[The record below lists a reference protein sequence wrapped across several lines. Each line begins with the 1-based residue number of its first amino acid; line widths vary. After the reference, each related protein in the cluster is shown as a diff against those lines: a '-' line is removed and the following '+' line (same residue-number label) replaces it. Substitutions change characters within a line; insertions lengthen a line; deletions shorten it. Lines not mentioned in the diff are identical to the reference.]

1 MQPKLLIKIGDD
13 DEFDIAE
20 RVPGLTYLGDDANLA
35 TTNQLSQFG
44 SLDGSIYQYK
54 TFNSYQVPA
63 KFLLQFDDWYDY
75 KLAKHEINQIFGT
88 RKIMRIRT
96 DAEMAIVRFVLPTFP
111 EIAPALEN
119 AHWATFTENFDNP
132 SGYRYSI
139 ARSDR
144 YTTLATDE
152 LQLGMNFY
160 KYLVN
165 EENMPSYTFTTTS
178 FRVLNPSD
186 IPIEP
191 YTQKHDLRILIK
203 FKGDSLTISNKTTG
217 DIYTYKKPSD
227 GSEQIIIDGITTT
240 LNGKPASGNTDY
252 GDLSLTTGWNEFTTS
267 GASSLNITFS
277 FPFIYL

>member
-111 EIAPALEN
+111 EIAPAQEN

-139 ARSDR
+139 ARSDH
-144 YTTLATDE
+144 YSSVVTDD
-152 LQLGMNFY
+152 LQMGMGFDYYVINDIQI
-160 KYLVN
+160 
-165 EENMPSYTFTTTS
+165 PSYHFMTNS
-178 FRVLNPSD
+178 FKVFNPSD

-191 YTQKHDLRILIK
+191 YAQKHDLKIYIK
-203 FKGDSLTISNKTTG
+203 FKGNSLTLNNKTTG
-217 DIYTYKKPSD
+217 DSYSYKKASNGTD
-227 GSEQIIIDGITTT
+227 NIVLDGIVTT
-240 LNGKPASGNTDY
+240 LNGQPASANTNY
-252 GDLSLTTGWNEFTTS
+252 GDITLTKGWNEFTVI
-267 GASSLNITFS
+267 GANSSDITFS